1 MEHIIQFG
9 VNIDDDAIVRNIES
23 SIQKKVEGAILQD
36 VKQKIVGQE
45 NYSNWSY
52 SRRIESLIS
61 DAASSFFIENKD
73 RIIELTSDKLVDKLV
88 KTKAVKEMLSNTINS
103 LL

>member
-52 SRRIESLIS
+52 SRRIEDLIS
-61 DAASSFFIENKD
+61 NAASSFFTENKD
-73 RIIELTSDKLVDKLV
+73 RIIELASDKLTDKLV